1 MMSRILIIDDN
12 YDMLSMLKMILER
25 QGKHEVIACTNG
37 QEGLEAAFKELP
49 EAALVDVMMP
59 GMSGYDVVKQLRADP
74 RTERMGIIILTARG
88 QSVDRE
94 AALAAGADDHMTK
107 PANVEELLKRI
118 DELLDRNKGK
128 AQAINAM
135 TLPVFSVKGGVG
147 VTTLA
152 INLANVLQQIAPT
165 VLLDLAPTIG
175 QCAFL
180 LGMRPEKHWGH
191 YLQDRTTPVASLVQK
206 HPTGL
211 QALLAPPLRGQYGWP
226 NADVVTTILT
236 QLTETARFVIIDM
249 PSLLDPTAQAVLAQ
263 AHRILLVSG
272 DDALGI
278 QVARATLQAL
288 QEWKERLMVI
298 RNAAAPGPRPPAE
311 AVQKAL
317 RVPLAVDIA
326 YDPAQVTVAAKG
338 LPLAAVQPKTPLVL
352 GVKRIAQLLLAR

>member
-12 YDMLSMLKMILER
+12 YDMLSMLKMILEK
-25 QGKHEVIACTNG
+25 QGKHEVIACTSG
-37 QEGLEAAFKELP
+37 QEGLEAAFNELP
-49 EAALVDVMMP
+49 DAALVDVMMP
-59 GMSGYDVVKQLRADP
+59 GMSGYDVVKQLRADQ

-107 PANVEELLKRI
+107 PANVDELLKRI
-118 DELLDRNKGK
+118 DELLDRDKGK
-128 AQAINAM
+128 GQAVNAM

-165 VLLDLAPTIG
+165 VLLDLAPAIG
-175 QCAFL
+175 QCAFS

-191 YLQDRTTPVASLVQK
+191 YLENRTTPIASLLQK

-211 QALLAPPLRGQYGWP
+211 QVLLAPPLPGQCGWP
-226 NADVVTTILT
+226 NADAATAILT
-236 QLTETARFVIIDM
+236 QLTAMARLVIIDM
-249 PSLLDPTAQAVLAQ
+249 PSRLDPTTQAVLAQ

-278 QVARATLQAL
+278 QVTRATLQAL
-288 QEWKERLMVI
+288 QEWKERLVVI
-298 RNAAAPGPRPPAE
+298 RNATAPGPRPPAE

-352 GVKRIAQLLLAR
+352 SVKRIAQLLLAR

>member
-1 MMSRILIIDDN
+1 MSRILIIDDN

-37 QEGLEAAFKELP
+37 QEGLEAAFNELP
-49 EAALVDVMMP
+49 DAALVDVMMP

-74 RTERMGIIILTARG
+74 RTEQMGIIILTARG

-107 PANVEELLKRI
+107 PANVDELLKRI
-118 DELLDRNKGK
+118 AELLDRDKAKG
-128 AQAINAM
+128 QAIKAM
-135 TLPVFSVKGGVG
+135 TLPIFSVKGGVG

-175 QCAFL
+175 QCAFS

-191 YLQDRTTPVASLVQK
+191 YLENRTTPIASLVQK

-211 QALLAPPLRGQYGWP
+211 QVLLAPPLPGQYGWP
-226 NADVVTTILT
+226 NADTVNTILT
-236 QLTETARFVIIDM
+236 ELTAMARFVIVDM
-249 PSLLDPTAQAVLAQ
+249 PSQLNPTAQAVLAQ
-263 AHRILLVSG
+263 AYRILLVSG

-278 QVARATLQAL
+278 QVTRATLQAL
-288 QEWKERLMVI
+288 QEWKERLVVI

-311 AVQKAL
+311 AVKKAL

-326 YDPAQVTVAAKG
+326 YDPTQVTVAAKG

>member
-1 MMSRILIIDDN
+1 MSRILIIDDN
-12 YDMLSMLKMILER
+12 YDMLSMLQMILEK

-37 QEGLEAAFKELP
+37 QEGLEAAFNELP
-49 EAALVDVMMP
+49 DAALVDVMMP
-59 GMSGYDVVKQLRADP
+59 GMSGYDVVKQLRADA
-74 RTERMGIIILTARG
+74 RTEGIGIIILTARG

-107 PANVEELLKRI
+107 PANVDELLKRI
-118 DELLDRNKGK
+118 DELLDRDKVKG
-128 AQAINAM
+128 QAVNAM

-175 QCAFL
+175 QCAFS

-191 YLQDRTTPVASLVQK
+191 YLENRSTPVASLLQK

-211 QALLAPPLRGQYGWP
+211 QVLLAPPLPGQYRWP
-226 NADVVTTILT
+226 NADAVAAILT
-236 QLTETARFVIIDM
+236 QLTAMARLVIVDM
-249 PSLLDPTAQAVLAQ
+249 PPLLNPATQAVLAQ

-278 QVARATLQAL
+278 QVTRATLQAL
-288 QEWKERLMVI
+288 QEWKERLVII

>member
-1 MMSRILIIDDN
+1 MARILIIDDN

-37 QEGLEAAFKELP
+37 QEGLEAAFNELP
-49 EAALVDVMMP
+49 DAALVDVMMP
-59 GMSGYDVVKQLRADP
+59 GMSGYDVVKRLRADP
-74 RTERMGIIILTARG
+74 RTERMGVIILTARG
-88 QSVDRE
+88 QTVDRE

-118 DELLDRNKGK
+118 DELLNRDKAK
-128 AQAINAM
+128 AQAVNAM
-135 TLPVFSVKGGVG
+135 ILPVLSVKGGVG

-165 VLLDLAPTIG
+165 VLLDLAPTTG
-175 QCAFL
+175 QCTFF

-191 YLQDRTTPVASLVQK
+191 YLENRNTPVASLVQK
-206 HPTGL
+206 HATGL
-211 QALLAPPLRGQYGWP
+211 QALFAPPLPGQYGWP
-226 NADVVTTILT
+226 NADAVADILT
-236 QLTETARFVIIDM
+236 QLTATARFVVVDM
-249 PSLLDPTAQAVLAQ
+249 PPLLDPAARAVLAQ

-272 DDALGI
+272 DDALAI
-278 QVARATLQAL
+278 QVTRATVQAL
-288 QEWKERLMVI
+288 QEWKARLMVI

-317 RVPLAVDIA
+317 RVPLAVDVA

-352 GVKRIAQLLLAR
+352 GVKRIAQLLLVR